1 MVSGQTARSIGGP
14 GLSACCD
21 CKRAPG
27 GAEFGRARLWPFDLE
42 KHRMSSMAAILL
54 SAVALYVAAGI
65 ATGLAFV
72 LFGVTQVFPHPVSVT
87 PGARI
92 VLLPGAALLWP
103 LVLRRWLKSRSHR

>member
-1 MVSGQTARSIGGP
+1 
-14 GLSACCD
+14 
-21 CKRAPG
+21 
-27 GAEFGRARLWPFDLE
+27 
-42 KHRMSSMAAILL
+42 MSSMAAILL
-54 SAVALYVAAGI
+54 FAVALYAAAGI

-92 VLLPGAALLWP
+92 LLLPGATLLWP